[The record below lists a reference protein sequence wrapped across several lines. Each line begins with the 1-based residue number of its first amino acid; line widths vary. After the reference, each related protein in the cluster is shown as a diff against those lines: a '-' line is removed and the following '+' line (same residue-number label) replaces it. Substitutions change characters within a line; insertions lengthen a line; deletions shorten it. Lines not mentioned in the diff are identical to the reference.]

1 MTQASESLRRED
13 PAPGDPPPARSW
25 RRAALRIGGSALVL
39 ALLFVFVP
47 LAELSTAMRR
57 IPPAGWA
64 GALVAYLC
72 LHLLGV
78 LKWRMMVNLPGAA
91 LSFPQAV
98 RCYYAGLFGNM
109 FLPSLVG
116 GDIVRAGL
124 ALSFV
129 RSKAGLV
136 LGSLLDRLLDVAGLA
151 VVAGVGALLMPGALD
166 PQSRRVF
173 WMLAALIAVAG
184 LTVLGALVILPP
196 RRFSYRIRRKMV
208 QLRIALRAMGSKPG
222 YVLLALA
229 YGIALQCLLILLNA
243 ALGHAIG
250 LNVALSVWFFAW
262 PLAKISSLL
271 PVTQGGIGVREAALV
286 ALLAPFG
293 IPAVLT
299 VAVGLAFEVV
309 ILAGG
314 LAGGLIALVMSR
326 SGLTA
331 PRSRAGSALSDKAV
345 ALPRG

>member
-1 MTQASESLRRED
+1 MRTTDAS
-13 PAPGDPPPARSW
+13 PVRSW
-25 RRAALRIGGSALVL
+25 RRAALRISGSALIL
-39 ALLFVFVP
+39 TLLFLFLP
-47 LAELSTAMRR
+47 LAELATAMRR

-64 GALVAYLC
+64 GSVAAYLV

-151 VVAGVGALLMPGALD
+151 VVAATGALLLPGALD

-173 WMLAALIAVAG
+173 WILAAIVAVSGAVAII
-184 LTVLGALVILPP
+184 ALAVLPP
-196 RRFSYRIRRKMV
+196 RRFSYRRRRQMV
-208 QLRIALRAMGSKPG
+208 QLRTALRAMASKPG
-222 YVLLALA
+222 YVLLALL
-229 YGIALQCLLILLNA
+229 YGIALQSLLILLNA
-243 ALGHAIG
+243 ALGNAIG
-250 LNVALSVWFFAW
+250 LKVALQVWFFAW
-262 PLAKISSLL
+262 PLAKLSSLL

-293 IPAVLT
+293 VPAVLT
-299 VAVGLAFEVV
+299 VASGLAFEVV
-309 ILAGG
+309 ILSGG
-314 LAGGLIALVMSR
+314 LLGGIIAFMLGRSEAGSR
-326 SGLTA
+326 SRPAKGVA
-331 PRSRAGSALSDKAV
+331 KNAV
-345 ALPRG
+345 AVPRA